1 MTALEGIAAHSEGTL
16 IMAQKPSVAIVKSN
30 LPASTSDI
38 KRMTVQ
44 AIDLV
49 GGIGR
54 YVKPGQSVV
63 IKPTLF
69 APYPPPVSVDRRV
82 IAAVVSICREAG
94 AADVTVIEGVS
105 VGSLMKRVNIEK
117 SNPAGTVVYGM
128 KTIDVMKLLGV
139 KRAVQEAGGRVLG
152 VEDSPRVK
160 TAVPGGKVLTT
171 IDYPRAVLD
180 ADVFI
185 NLPALKTH
193 TMTMVTLGIKNLQGL
208 LNEADRY
215 FGHRDDLDQHM
226 VDIMKVRKPDLT
238 IVDALIGMEGM
249 GAGEGGAA
257 VPLGV
262 MVAGADPVAVD
273 AIASMVMG
281 IDSPTVVGT
290 TRIAAY
296 DNLGVAFP
304 DLIEVVGVPV
314 SEVKKKF
321 MLPVNFTQ
329 PLDTF
334 VTGVW
339 PNVDVFIG
347 GACPTCWLMAALVLP
362 SLNKFPEKT
371 ALVVG
376 VDPKVS
382 LGRTWDEK
390 YTFFLGDCALGSSG
404 DAREIRNRIALS
416 GNDTFLP
423 GCPPYEQALKKLED
437 IMVERGIITR
447 ESLVHKAEEHRNRFF
462 DYYRTFDSTW
472 EPEL

>member
-1 MTALEGIAAHSEGTL
+1 MT
-16 IMAQKPSVAIVKSN
+16 QKSSVSIVKAD

-38 KRMTVQ
+38 ERMTARAV
-44 AIDLV
+44 DLI
-49 GGIGR
+49 GGIKR
-54 YVKPGQSVV
+54 YVKPGHRVV
-63 IKPTLF
+63 IKPNLF
-69 APYPPPVSVDRRV
+69 APYPPPISVDRRV
-82 IAAVVSICREAG
+82 IAAVVSLSLAAG
-94 AADVTVIEGVS
+94 AAKVTVVEGVS

-117 SNPAGTVVYGM
+117 SGASGNMVRGM

-139 KRAVQEAGGRVLG
+139 KRAVEEAGGQLLG
-152 VEDSPRVK
+152 LEDGPRVR
-160 TAVPGGKVLTT
+160 TAVTGGKVLTSL
-171 IDYPRAVLD
+171 DYPKSVLD

-238 IVDALIGMEGM
+238 IIDGLIGLEGM
-249 GAGEGGAA
+249 GAGEGGGP

-262 MVAGADPVAVD
+262 IIAGTDPVATD

-281 IDSPTVVGT
+281 IETPSVVGT
-290 TRIAAY
+290 TRIAAH
-296 DNLGVAFP
+296 DGLGTALP
-304 DLIEVVGVPV
+304 DLIDVVGSTVAD
-314 SEVKKKF
+314 VKKKF
-321 MLPVNFTQ
+321 TLPINYTQ
-329 PLDTF
+329 PVDTF

-339 PNVDVFIG
+339 PNVDIFIG

-362 SLNKFPEKT
+362 SLNKFPDRT

-382 LGRTWDEK
+382 TDQHWDEK
-390 YTFFLGDCALGSSG
+390 STFFLGDCALGCAG

-423 GCPPYEQALKKLED
+423 GCPPYEQAIKKLED
-437 IMVERGIITR
+437 IMVDRGIITR
-447 ESLVHKAEEHRNRFF
+447 ESLVAKAREHRDRFF
-462 DYYRTFDSTW
+462 EYYKGFDPTW
-472 EPEL
+472 KPEL

>member
-1 MTALEGIAAHSEGTL
+1 
-16 IMAQKPSVAIVKSN
+16 MAKKSSVSIVKSD
-30 LPASTSDI
+30 LPVSASDI
-38 KRMTVQ
+38 KRMTAEAV
-44 AIDLV
+44 DLV

-63 IKPTLF
+63 IKPNLF

-82 IAAVVSICREAG
+82 IAAVVSLCKSAG
-94 AADVTVIEGVS
+94 AGKVTVVEGVS

-117 SNPAGTVVYGM
+117 SGPSKTMTRGM

-139 KRAVQEAGGRVLG
+139 KRAVEEAGGEVLG
-152 VEDSPRVK
+152 VEDGPRVK
-160 TAVPGGKVLTT
+160 TAVTGGKVLTT
-171 IDYPRAVLD
+171 IDYPRSVLE

-193 TMTMVTLGIKNLQGL
+193 TMTMVTLGVKNLQGL

-215 FGHRDDLDQHM
+215 YGHRDDLDQHM

-238 IVDALIGMEGM
+238 IIDGLIGMEGM
-249 GAGEGGAA
+249 GAGEGGGP

-262 MVAGADPVAVD
+262 LVTGADPVATD
-273 AIASMVMG
+273 AVASMVMG
-281 IDSPTVVGT
+281 IETPTVVGT

-296 DNLGVAFP
+296 DGLGTGSP
-304 DLIEVVGVPV
+304 DQIDVVGLPV
-314 SEVKKKF
+314 SEVRKKF
-321 MLPVNFTQ
+321 MLPINYTQ
-329 PLDTF
+329 PVDTF

-339 PNVDVFIG
+339 PNVDIFIG
-347 GACPTCWLMAALVLP
+347 GACPTCWLMAALTLP
-362 SLNKFPEKT
+362 SLNKFPEKA

-376 VDPKVS
+376 VDPKVPA
-382 LGRTWDEK
+382 GKTWDERN
-390 YTFFLGDCALGSSG
+390 TFFLGDCALGCAG
-404 DAREIRNRIALS
+404 DAREIRNRITLS

-437 IMVERGIITR
+437 IMVDRGIITR
-447 ESLVHKAEEHRNRFF
+447 ESLVHKAQEHRDRFF
-462 DYYRTFDSTW
+462 TYYRTYDPTW

>member
-1 MTALEGIAAHSEGTL
+1 
-16 IMAQKPSVAIVKSN
+16 MAQRSSVSIVRTE
-30 LPASTSDI
+30 LPAADSDI
-38 KRMTVQ
+38 KRITEQ
-44 AIDLV
+44 AVDLV

-63 IKPTLF
+63 IKPNLF

-82 IAAVVSICREAG
+82 IAAVVSLCRAAG
-94 AADVTVIEGVS
+94 AGKVTVVEGVS

-117 SNPAGTVVYGM
+117 SGPSKAMTRGM
-128 KTIDVMKLLGV
+128 KTIDVMKLLGI
-139 KRAVQEAGGRVLG
+139 KRAVEEAGGEVLG
-152 VEDSPRVK
+152 VEDGPRVK
-160 TAVPGGKVLTT
+160 TAVDGGKVLTT
-171 IDYPRAVLD
+171 IDYPRSVLE

-215 FGHRDDLDQHM
+215 YGHRDDLDQHM

-238 IVDALIGMEGM
+238 VIDGLIGMEGM
-249 GAGEGGAA
+249 GAGEGGGP

-262 MVAGADPVAVD
+262 LIAGADPVATD
-273 AIASMVMG
+273 AVASMVMG
-281 IDSPTVVGT
+281 IETPTVVGT

-296 DNLGVAFP
+296 DGLGTGLP
-304 DLIEVVGVPV
+304 DQIDVVGLPV
-314 SEVKKKF
+314 SEVRKKF
-321 MLPVNFTQ
+321 MLPINYTQ
-329 PLDTF
+329 PVDTF

-339 PNVDVFIG
+339 PNVDIFIG

-362 SLNKFPEKT
+362 SLNKFPERT
-371 ALVVG
+371 VLVVG
-376 VDPKVS
+376 VDPKVPA
-382 LGRTWDEK
+382 GRTWDERN
-390 YTFFLGDCALGSSG
+390 TFFLGDCALGCAG

-416 GNDTFLP
+416 GNDTFLS

-437 IMVERGIITR
+437 IMVDRGIITR
-447 ESLVHKAEEHRNRFF
+447 ESLVHKAQEHRDRFF
-462 DYYRTFDSTW
+462 TYYRTYDPTW

>member
-1 MTALEGIAAHSEGTL
+1 MV
-16 IMAQKPSVAIVKSN
+16 QKATVSIVRTD
-30 LPASTSDI
+30 LPAAASDI
-38 KRMTVQ
+38 ERITSEAVE
-44 AIDLV
+44 LV

-63 IKPTLF
+63 IKPNLF

-82 IAAVVSICREAG
+82 IAAVVSCCKEAG
-94 AADVTVIEGVS
+94 AAKVTVVEGVS
-105 VGSLMKRVNIEK
+105 VGSLMKRVNLEK
-117 SNPAGTVVYGM
+117 SGPSGTMTRGM
-128 KTIDVMKLLGV
+128 KTTDVMKLLGV
-139 KRAVQEAGGRVLG
+139 KRAVEEAGGEVLG
-152 VEDSPRVK
+152 VEDGPRTR
-160 TAVPGGKVLTT
+160 TAVTGGRVLTT
-171 IDYPRAVLD
+171 IDYPKSVLD

-185 NLPALKTH
+185 NLAALKTH

-238 IVDALIGMEGM
+238 IVDGLIGMEGM
-249 GAGEGGAA
+249 GAGEGGGP

-262 MVAGADPVAVD
+262 MIAGADPVAVD

-281 IDSPTVVGT
+281 IEAPTVVGT

-296 DNLGVAFP
+296 DGLGVATP
-304 DLIEVVGVPV
+304 DLIEVVGLPV
-314 SEVKKKF
+314 ADVRKKF
-321 MLPVNFTQ
+321 MLPINFTQ
-329 PLDTF
+329 PVDTF

-339 PNVDVFIG
+339 PNVDIFIG
-347 GACPTCWLMAALVLP
+347 GACPTCWLMAALTLP
-362 SLNKFPEKT
+362 SLNKFPERT

-376 VDPKVS
+376 VDPKVCT
-382 LGRTWDEK
+382 GRTWDEK
-390 YTFFLGDCALGSSG
+390 NTFFLGDCSLGSSG

-447 ESLVHKAEEHRNRFF
+447 ESLVHKAQEHRDRFF
-462 DYYRTFDSTW
+462 DYYRTFDPTW

>member
-1 MTALEGIAAHSEGTL
+1 MT
-16 IMAQKPSVAIVKSN
+16 QKSTVSIVKSD
-30 LPASTSDI
+30 LPVVSSDI
-38 KRMTVQ
+38 QKMTAQ
-44 AIDLV
+44 AVDLI
-49 GGIGR
+49 GGINQ

-63 IKPTLF
+63 IKPNLF

-82 IAAVVSICREAG
+82 IAAVVSLCKSAG
-94 AADVTVIEGVS
+94 AAEVTVVEGVS

-117 SNPAGTVVYGM
+117 SDKSGDVVRGM
-128 KTIDVMKLLGV
+128 KTVDVMQLLGV
-139 KRAVQEAGGRVLG
+139 KRAVEEAGGRVQG
-152 VEDSPRVK
+152 VEDGPRVK
-160 TAVPGGKVLTT
+160 TAVIGGKVLTT
-171 IDYPRAVLD
+171 LDYPKSVLD

-238 IVDALIGMEGM
+238 IIDGLIGMEGM
-249 GAGEGGAA
+249 GAGEGGGP

-262 MVAGADPVAVD
+262 IIAGADPVATD

-281 IDSPTVVGT
+281 IESPTVVGT
-290 TRIAAY
+290 TRIAAH
-296 DNLGVAFP
+296 DGLGTALP
-304 DLIEVVGVPV
+304 DLIDVVGSTVAD
-314 SEVKKKF
+314 VKKKF
-321 MLPVNFTQ
+321 ILPINFTQ
-329 PLDTF
+329 PVDTF

-347 GACPTCWLMAALVLP
+347 GACPTCWLMAALALP
-362 SLNKFPEKT
+362 SLNKLPERA

-382 LGRTWDEK
+382 TDRPWDEK
-390 YTFFLGDCALGSSG
+390 NTFFLGDCALGCSG

-437 IMVERGIITR
+437 IMVDRGIITR
-447 ESLVHKAEEHRNRFF
+447 GSLIHKAREHRDRFF
-462 DYYRTFDSTW
+462 EYYRGFDPTW
-472 EPEL
+472 KPEL

>member
-1 MTALEGIAAHSEGTL
+1 MPQRSA
-16 IMAQKPSVAIVKSN
+16 VAIVKTA
-30 LPASTSDI
+30 LPATAADI
-38 KRMTVQ
+38 RRMTGEVLG
-44 AIDLV
+44 LV

-63 IKPTLF
+63 IKPNLF

-82 IAAVVSICREAG
+82 IAAIVSLCKEAE
-94 AADVTVIEGVS
+94 ASKVTVVEGVS
-105 VGSLMKRVNIEK
+105 VGSLMKRVNLEK
-117 SNPAGTVVYGM
+117 SGPSGTMARGM
-128 KTIDVMKLLGV
+128 KTSDVMKLLGV
-139 KRAVQEAGGRVLG
+139 TRAVREAGGEVLGVEDGPRVRTEVAGGRVL
-152 VEDSPRVK
+152 S
-160 TAVPGGKVLTT
+160 A
-171 IDYPRAVLD
+171 IDYPASVLE

-238 IVDALIGMEGM
+238 IIDGLIGMEGM
-249 GAGEGGAA
+249 GAGEGGGP

-262 MVAGADPVAVD
+262 MIAGADPVATD

-281 IDSPTVVGT
+281 IETPTVVGT

-296 DNLGVAFP
+296 DGLGTALP
-304 DLIEVVGVPV
+304 ALIDVVGVPV
-314 SEVKKKF
+314 AEVRKKF
-321 MLPVNFTQ
+321 MLPVNYTQ
-329 PLDTF
+329 PVDTF

-339 PNVDVFIG
+339 PTVDVFIG
-347 GACPTCWLMAALVLP
+347 GACPTCWLMAALSLP
-362 SLNKFPEKT
+362 LLARFPGKT

-382 LGRTWDEK
+382 AKRAWDEK
-390 YTFFLGDCALGSSG
+390 NTFFLGDCALGCAG

-423 GCPPYEQALKKLED
+423 GCPPYEQSLKKLED
-437 IMVERGIITR
+437 IMVERGIIDR
-447 ESLVHKAEEHRNRFF
+447 ESLVQKAREHRDRFF
-462 DYYRTFDSTW
+462 DYYKTFDPTW
-472 EPEL
+472 NPEL